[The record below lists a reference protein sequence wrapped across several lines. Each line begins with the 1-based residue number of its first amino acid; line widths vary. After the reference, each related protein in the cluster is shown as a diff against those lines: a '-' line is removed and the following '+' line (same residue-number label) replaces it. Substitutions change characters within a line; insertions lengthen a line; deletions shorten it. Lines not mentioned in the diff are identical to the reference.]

1 MNLNDELSAEQY
13 YIFNVILEKLF
24 KIESQNKALLQA
36 IVVNGDASTLKIY
49 EDILSQIEKDKKQTW
64 RDFLEGDL

>member
-1 MNLNDELSAEQY
+1 MNLNDELAAEQY

-24 KIESQNKALLQA
+24 IIEAQNKALLQA

-49 EDILSQIEKDKKQTW
+49 EDILSQIEKEKVETW
-64 RDFLEGDL
+64 KSFLEGDL